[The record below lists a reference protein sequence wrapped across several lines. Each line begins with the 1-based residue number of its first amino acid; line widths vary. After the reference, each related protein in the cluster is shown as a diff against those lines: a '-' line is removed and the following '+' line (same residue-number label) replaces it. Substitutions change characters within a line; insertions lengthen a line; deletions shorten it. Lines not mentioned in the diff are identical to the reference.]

1 MARLRIGVTRVGF
14 SKDRELS
21 WDLKDVKD
29 LHPLGRGRVRQDM
42 PGKQG
47 AKAQE
52 KAKRSPVPSVS
63 SCHSPSFPFFF
74 RTPSFFSFS
83 FPLSY
88 NRTEC

>member
-42 PGKQG
+42 PGK
-47 AKAQE
+47 
-52 KAKRSPVPSVS
+52 
-63 SCHSPSFPFFF
+63 
-74 RTPSFFSFS
+74 
-83 FPLSY
+83 
-88 NRTEC
+88 